1 MNDFRPCFPSLN
13 SRLQSTCVER
23 HRAFTEAIWQ
33 IGEKVGRN
41 LQSKAMVR
49 VQARRKGFFSAFQCR
64 FCFALAMSRSTLLVF
79 VAAVAMFSVK
89 WLEMPE
95 VPATIRLNQTLST
108 ELTDRGRLCNGSRHD
123 TEGWWTPLAPGSSPR
138 LLPMQDLWHN
148 CGLGQPI
155 FGSYVRRSGCHILE
169 PEDALIS
176 LGRRNLHFMGDSVTR
191 ELFDSIRWVR
201 RRVLLYEA
209 FYGRE
214 GFSLLSAITSLKCSL
229 GWEFRY
235 ETNNWALDA
244 LRVWLGWERR
254 VEDHE
259 LHCGM
264 AYMPMC
270 NTCGSK
276 PFTEAIEKFTFEP
289 KDILLMNIG
298 AWYNANQTGS
308 SLGDFV
314 QLLSTL
320 TVPHS
325 PSLKGMDRVHWM
337 RQQLHAWGFVASP
350 CEQKP
355 PARRLMERP
364 PRVQCRK
371 GGAATEVEYA
381 FSLISLAEAL
391 LQEKQLPKHLV
402 WIDTTPIHQPKGFYF
417 KGMTCGPFE
426 GNASLPQFYWRNLV
440 AKSILPIILP
450 QVQFLHTHEVLREW
464 GNFHW
469 GPQDCVHFCQESQG
483 WNEHVRNIL
492 TALTYVVGFR
502 SPSHLGSRLTE
513 DPAVRTIDRFSSCGR
528 MTLYGGIA
536 LCALPL
542 VLVLGALCMCIC
554 QRKRENQD
562 QAEGRLRGRWVKKGF
577 SDPRWHL

>member
-1 MNDFRPCFPSLN
+1 
-13 SRLQSTCVER
+13 
-23 HRAFTEAIWQ
+23 
-33 IGEKVGRN
+33 
-41 LQSKAMVR
+41 
-49 VQARRKGFFSAFQCR
+49 
-64 FCFALAMSRSTLLVF
+64 MSRSTLLVF